1 MALRDEQGKNGR
13 YIGGS
18 VEVSVGGDETDTDG
32 PERKAAGV
40 DPDATFWKCF
50 NSFFG
55 VQYNYTVVS
64 VLEILLKYRYG
75 RIDEWVVSAIDGVVF
90 GGTVV
95 GMICIGYL
103 GDTVGRQ
110 KTYLWTLYLAIAS
123 TAVCTFSTW
132 GGKSSVEIVLVTIRW
147 FVGLACGGFFPLS
160 AAESFEESGSDA
172 TVEGI
177 SVLTLGQLAPYVF
190 GMVAALW
197 QGIEHSDAKLD
208 WVFHG
213 LLFMGILPF
222 IAALP
227 YALRL
232 ADLEE
237 AGHAPSPAEG
247 AGLATVSDMAKVV
260 AMPQYRGK
268 LLACGTCWFLY
279 DAVGF
284 YIGLYSSS
292 ILEQVF
298 TSEDFFNNCLQ
309 NVYGNTTCLFAAGLS
324 LLVLRYRLL
333 NSSTFMVV
341 GNFFMGVCFA
351 LFGYAW
357 ASGVS
362 NTLLFSIFLLCR
374 FSTWVGV
381 PHCVYLIPNEIF
393 PREIRS
399 TCNGLAAA
407 MGKLGAIF
415 GIFVIPNICSTI
427 VGRFALCA
435 SLCGLNMVVAAA
447 VLIPTQVLSEAA
459 EADAQQTQTT
469 PLLSDPI

>member
-32 PERKAAGV
+32 PERKVVASTPTPRSGSAS
-40 DPDATFWKCF
+40 P
-50 NSFFG
+50 FFG
-55 VQYNYTVVS
+55 VHNYTVVS

-177 SVLTLGQLAPYVF
+177 SVLTLGQLALYVF

-213 LLFMGILPF
+213 SSLWESCRSSPRCRTPCGSPTSRKL
-222 IAALP
+222 AT
-227 YALRL
+227 LRRL
-232 ADLEE
+232 
-237 AGHAPSPAEG
+237 AEG

-260 AMPQYRGK
+260 SMPQYRGK

-284 YIGLYSSS
+284 YIGLY
-292 ILEQVF
+292 LFYPRAGVHLGGL
-298 TSEDFFNNCLQ
+298 LQ
-309 NVYGNTTCLFAAGLS
+309 QLPPERLREHHLPLRGGPFA
-324 LLVLRYRLL
+324 
-333 NSSTFMVV
+333 
-341 GNFFMGVCFA
+341 
-351 LFGYAW
+351 
-357 ASGVS
+357 
-362 NTLLFSIFLLCR
+362 
-374 FSTWVGV
+374 
-381 PHCVYLIPNEIF
+381 
-393 PREIRS
+393 PR
-399 TCNGLAAA
+399 
-407 MGKLGAIF
+407 
-415 GIFVIPNICSTI
+415 
-427 VGRFALCA
+427 
-435 SLCGLNMVVAAA
+435 
-447 VLIPTQVLSEAA
+447 A
-459 EADAQQTQTT
+459 EV
-469 PLLSDPI
+469 